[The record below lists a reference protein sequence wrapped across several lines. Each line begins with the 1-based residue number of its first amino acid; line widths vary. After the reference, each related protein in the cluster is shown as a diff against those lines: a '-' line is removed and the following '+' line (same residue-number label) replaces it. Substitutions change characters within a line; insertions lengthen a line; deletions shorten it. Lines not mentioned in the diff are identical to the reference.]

1 MKTNNLSKETISVE
15 RLFLD
20 EKKISPHLICFICK
34 KVFNNPV
41 LIDCGHTFCYSCL
54 TKKLKENG
62 GYCPKCHFKNFSSKI
77 SRDLMAYNL
86 VMELEVCCNNVGKCP
101 WIGHLSELVS
111 HQNLCDKTIKI
122 LEDNKKKYV
131 KNISKRFSNDGNNYK
146 ENEINGIN
154 IFSRT
159 EVKNKNNKLNMNKD
173 AETMINN
180 MQKIKEK
187 FMNNT
192 NKKEKETISPEEL
205 EEIKKLF
212 K

>member
-1 MKTNNLSKETISVE
+1 MTTNNIEKETIKIE

-20 EKKISPHLICFICK
+20 EKNISPHLICFICK

-62 GYCPKCHFKNFSSKI
+62 GYCPRCHFKNFSSKI
-77 SRDLMAYNL
+77 SRDLLAYNL
-86 VMELEVCCNNVGKCP
+86 VMELEVSCNNVGKCP
-101 WIGHLSELVS
+101 WIGHLSELVA

-131 KNISKRFSNDGNNYK
+131 KNISKRFSFDNFK
-146 ENEINGIN
+146 ENEVNGIN
-154 IFSRT
+154 LFCKT
-159 EVKNKNNKLNMNKD
+159 EIKNKNKLSMNQD
-173 AETMINN
+173 AGIMINN
-180 MQKIKEK
+180 LEKIKEK

-192 NKKEKETISPEEL
+192 NQKKKESLNPKEIEDL
-205 EEIKKLF
+205 KKLF
-212 K
+212 L